1 MNSEYAPR
9 LDLEMAQFVRGLQE
23 RQKLDV
29 KDVLSELTAGAVRFL
44 PSAQHASIT
53 VAARGKVFTEASTG
67 PFPALLDEI
76 QGEYGAG
83 PCLSA
88 ANNDNVVR
96 VDDVENDPRWPSY
109 SRAVVKRTPIRSVLS
124 VALVSDSPGV
134 SALNLYA
141 EKPNAFDVGT
151 TESAQIYAAYTAMA
165 WTLVRRDHQFHK
177 ALQSRDVIGQAKG
190 MIMERFNI
198 DAEQAFELLKKLSQ
212 SSNTPLAEVAAE
224 VVEAERLE
232 SSETGRQH

>member
-9 LDLEMAQFVRGLQE
+9 LDLKMAEFVRGLQE
-23 RQKLDV
+23 RQNRDV
-29 KDVLSELTAGAVRFL
+29 KDVLTELTAGAVRSI
-44 PSAQHASIT
+44 PTAQHAGIT
-53 VAARGKVFTEASTG
+53 VAARGRVSTEACTG

-76 QGEYGAG
+76 QSEYGGG

-88 ANNDNVVR
+88 AKNDDVVR
-96 VDDVENDPRWPSY
+96 VDDVANDPRWPNY

-151 TESAQIYAAYTAMA
+151 TESALLYAAYTAMA
-165 WTLVRRDHQFHK
+165 WTLVRRDHQFHR
-177 ALQSRDVIGQAKG
+177 ALQSRDIIGQAKG
-190 MIMERFNI
+190 MIMERFSI
-198 DAEQAFELLKKLSQ
+198 DAEQAFELLKRLSQ
-212 SSNTPLAEVAAE
+212 SSNTRLADVAVE
-224 VVEAERLE
+224 IVEAERFE
-232 SSETGRQH
+232 PRDAGRRR